1 MVSKAWSV
9 DRFTA
14 ETAVP
19 ALLSSWDGQRVFAG
33 TTTAFAIGRQDEGFA
48 DGGAA
53 IPVVLRTGDLRPWG
67 TLGHGVIHRAGLFA
81 ELRAACTLDVT
92 KTTDRGTLATSRV
105 YTGIAPDPLAGDKVY
120 LAVALGST
128 EQKDV
133 TALRL
138 EMSESSATEGLAFI
152 GLIIEHDQVVQNFRL
167 PSPADRIG

>member
-1 MVSKAWSV
+1 
-9 DRFTA
+9 
-14 ETAVP
+14 
-19 ALLSSWDGQRVFAG
+19 
-33 TTTAFAIGRQDEGFA
+33 
-48 DGGAA
+48 
-53 IPVVLRTGDLRPWG
+53 
-67 TLGHGVIHRAGLFA
+67 
-81 ELRAACTLDVT
+81 VT

-120 LAVALGST
+120 LAVALGRT